1 MDSMETQTTI
11 DLIGGALLAIIG
23 WFARQIYQCVKDL
36 ERDVRDI
43 EISLP
48 TNYVSKTDFAETMRD
63 IKAMF
68 QKIFDKLDDKADK

>member
-1 MDSMETQTTI
+1 METQTTI